1 MPSPAS
7 VSRHR
12 SCEPDL
18 QPSAGLALFDE
29 NAHEPLR
36 GGSWDARVARRT
48 IDDIVHDSL
57 ASFDGNGWP
66 RHPRDEHAGGG
77 IYGGSAGVAYALQ
90 SLGAPTPVG
99 AEDVIAAAEGDSFIK
114 GRLGAALVAWR
125 LERSTEV
132 AARMEDAARTVIAS
146 GENELCWGAAG
157 AAVAATLLF
166 EDTRDERWAAVAG
179 DAVRRLW
186 STWAFDRDVRACVWT
201 QRRGEETRK
210 FLGAAHGV
218 AGNVHALLRAAVLQ
232 SPEHQRELLER
243 TVETL
248 RRTAVE
254 DRGAANWPA
263 RTDAPDPRPRVQWCH
278 GAPGIVIA
286 LANAPA
292 HRTLDA
298 LLLAAGELTWQA
310 GPLVK
315 GHGLC
320 HGTAGNGYAFLKLHR
335 RTRHTKWLERAR
347 RFAMHAIAQY
357 EAREA
362 GRYTLFTG
370 DLGLALYLRAC
381 VEVDDRFPLL
391 DVL

>member
-1 MPSPAS
+1 
-7 VSRHR
+7 V
-12 SCEPDL
+12 
-18 QPSAGLALFDE
+18 LFDPK
-29 NAHEPLR
+29 AHEPLG

-48 IDDIVHDSL
+48 VDHMVDDTL
-57 ASFDGNGWP
+57 AAFDGDGWP
-66 RHPRDEHAGGG
+66 RHPSDEHAGGG
-77 IYGGSAGVAYALQ
+77 IYGGIAGTAYALHAIV
-90 SLGAPTPVG
+90 GRTPVG
-99 AEDVIAAAEGDSFIK
+99 ADKVIEAADGDSFIT

-125 LERSTEV
+125 LAPSQEV
-132 AARMEDAARTVIAS
+132 AAHMEEAANAVIAS
-146 GENELCWGAAG
+146 GENEFCLGAAG

-166 EDTRDERWAAVAG
+166 EDTRDERWAGVIG

-186 STWAFDRDVRACVWT
+186 SSWSFDRELRACVWA
-201 QRRGEETRK
+201 QRRGDETRK

-218 AGNVHALLRAAVLQ
+218 AGNAHALLRAAPMQ
-232 SPEHQRELLER
+232 SRDHQRELLDR

-248 RRTAVE
+248 RRTALE
-254 DRGAANWPA
+254 ERGAANWPA

-292 HRTLDA
+292 HRPLDA

-310 GPLVK
+310 GPLAK

-335 RTRHTKWLERAR
+335 RTRETKWLDRAR

-370 DLGLALYLRAC
+370 DLGLALYLRSC